1 MTKEE
6 YSKLA
11 SRTINIGITDPFL
24 QLQNAVMGLC
34 GESGECVDIMK
45 KSMFQGHPLDRTHM
59 IKELGDIL
67 WYVNLAAACLGSDF
81 EEIMTMNIKKLE
93 ERYGSKF
100 SEEKSINRKIGD
112 I

>member
-11 SRTINIGITDPFL
+11 SRTINVGITDPFQ

-34 GESGECVDIMK
+34 GESGEVADAMK
-45 KSMFQGHPLDRTHM
+45 KVMFQGHDFDRTHM

-81 EEIMTMNIKKLE
+81 EEIMTTNIKKLE
-93 ERYGSKF
+93 ERYGYKF
-100 SEEKSINRKIGD
+100 NAEKSINRKAGD